1 LTDLHGFTNMTR
13 TFHHKFT
20 LGSKCG
26 VILFISLAIY
36 LFWIKS
42 AITGCVFIAL
52 SVLVIERV
60 LHSEYVFSDDT
71 LTVYRGR
78 FAKSKTIRLNQI
90 RSCRP
95 ITTTFGLSHY
105 LLLEYGEEQYVAV
118 EPEQE
123 ASFIKYLQAAR
134 QSALSQE
141 PTSKDDER

>member
-1 LTDLHGFTNMTR
+1 M
-13 TFHHKFT
+13 
-20 LGSKCG
+20 GSKCG

>member
-1 LTDLHGFTNMTR
+1 MTR